1 MKKGPDMAVL
11 ENGWVDLHE
20 LTCYV
25 TLRPTRS
32 FGKNS
37 VPSCGQYYAEKIDRP
52 SLTTPG

>member
-1 MKKGPDMAVL
+1 MAVL

-32 FGKNS
+32 IGKNS
-37 VPSCGQYYAEKIDRP
+37 VPSCGQYYGKKIARP
-52 SLTTPG
+52 TPTTLG